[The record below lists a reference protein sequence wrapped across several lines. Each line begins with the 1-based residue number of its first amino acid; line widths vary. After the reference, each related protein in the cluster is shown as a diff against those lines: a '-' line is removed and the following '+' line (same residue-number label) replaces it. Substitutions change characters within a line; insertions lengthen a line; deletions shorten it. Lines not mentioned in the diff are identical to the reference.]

1 MKEIRRVDNFEY
13 IIRVTV
19 VIICLVHLIY
29 AVSFTITE
37 LYFLLPVCFVQIL
50 ISIIMAYFVLVKNKC
65 YAIATFYA
73 HLDILFSCCY
83 CTYYLGWG
91 YGFTMIIVL
100 LLSLAYLQNFNTFVV
115 PIGIGLVEA
124 IAFFVML
131 YVTKDT
137 PNYPNPYMSYIN
149 IANFLF
155 MVATLLVYIWLNDR
169 ENTKII
175 KQLDDRKEFLQYKA
189 ENDYLT
195 TLLNR
200 RAMND
205 ILDEQLEKL
214 KNKEINSIALAIGD
228 IDHFKHL
235 NDTYGHNFGDLA
247 LKEIARVLKN
257 EYENNSNTYIA
268 RWGGEEFLI
277 LFINNLH
284 EDVLSSLE
292 KTRKNIEKLQIKD
305 ELNKTSATISIGM
318 SYSMTF
324 VNKDV
329 FITKADAALYNAKDS
344 GRNKIK
350 SVNLG

>member
-13 IIRVTV
+13 IIKVTV
-19 VIICLVHLIY
+19 VIIGLVHLIY
-29 AVSFTITE
+29 TISFTLTG
-37 LYFLLPVCFVQIL
+37 LYFLLPSSIIQIL
-50 ISIIMAYFVLVKNKC
+50 ISLIVAYIVLVKNKGH
-65 YAIATFYA
+65 AIATIYA

-100 LLSLAYLQNFNTFVV
+100 LLSLAYLQNFNTFLV

-124 IAFFVML
+124 TAFFVML
-131 YVTKDT
+131 YITKDT
-137 PNYPNPYMSYIN
+137 PNYPNPFMPYIN

-155 MVATLLVYIWLNDR
+155 MVVTLLVYIWLNDR
-169 ENTKII
+169 ENAKII

-200 RAMND
+200 RAMNE
-205 ILDEQLEKL
+205 ILDNVLEKL
-214 KNKEINSIALAIGD
+214 KNKEINSLAVAIGD
-228 IDHFKHL
+228 IDNFKHL

-247 LKEIARVLKN
+247 LKEVARVFKN
-257 EYENNSNTYIA
+257 EYENNENTYVA

-277 LFINNLH
+277 LFSNYSYNDSLH
-284 EDVLSSLE
+284 SLE
-292 KTRKNIEKLQIKD
+292 KSRKLIEKLQIKD
-305 ELNKTSATISIGM
+305 ELNKTSVTISIGM
-318 SYSMTF
+318 SYSINLI
-324 VNKDV
+324 NKDV
-329 FITKADAALYNAKDS
+329 LITKADAALYNAKDS
-344 GRNKIK
+344 GKNRVK